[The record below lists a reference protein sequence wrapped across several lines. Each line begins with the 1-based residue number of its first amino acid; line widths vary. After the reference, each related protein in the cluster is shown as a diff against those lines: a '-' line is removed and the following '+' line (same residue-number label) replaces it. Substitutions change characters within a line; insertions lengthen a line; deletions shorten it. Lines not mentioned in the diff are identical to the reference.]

1 MLSWNDPA
9 AKQFFEELQ
18 QAESGKTPEV
28 KEKARIQFIANMLTE
43 GVTDPA
49 KLVNTDDVKTWF
61 DNLVWLT
68 YKLDTDRDPAFLQRV
83 KDARKFLVYTIKH
96 ENAKRAGDKAEG
108 VEPAAKKAKPA
119 GDGGAAR
126 DSSDEDD
133 CVMLPDPPLR
143 VVDISN
149 EPDNEPDQL
158 VIDLSN
164 EADD

>member
-1 MLSWNDPA
+1 MLSWNDRDANPCF
-9 AKQFFEELQ
+9 KQLQ
-18 QAESGKTPEV
+18 EAESGKSA
-28 KEKARIQFIANMLTE
+28 EKKQEARIQFIADMQTE
-43 GVTDPA
+43 GVTDPV
-49 KLVNTDDVKTWF
+49 KLVNTDDVKTCF

-68 YKLDTDRDPAFLQRV
+68 YKLDTDHDLTFLQRV
-83 KDARKFLVYTIKH
+83 KDARKNLVYAIKH
-96 ENAKRAGDKAEG
+96 ENAKRVGDKAEG

-158 VIDLSN
+158 VIDLTN
-164 EADD
+164 EADN